1 MGAGRSVTVKVIAS
15 VTTICASLIIS
26 YQCTHLHHIS
36 FTSRSLHTS
45 SKQKQ
50 KPVLVQNSR
59 LEPRSSA
66 RADRSSDGMDA
77 ICLPRQM
84 LPFQMWVRFIYNAH
98 RAIISH
104 QSHMALSTYLSL
116 PCPFRTHDNVVG
128 LGQSQTGA
136 PLTGSSPALPRLSS
150 FLSFLPT
157 HHPRSIRFHPS
168 HIFRRGPYSD
178 TVWFDVPL
186 SYQRTLHGPALVWS
200 HLASSSS
207 AVCHRVAPRAV

>member
-77 ICLPRQM
+77 ICLSSADVAISDVGSVHIQRTS
-84 LPFQMWVRFIYNAH
+84 RNHISSITYGSAH
-98 RAIISH
+98 I
-104 QSHMALSTYLSL
+104 SL

-150 FLSFLPT
+150 FLSFL
-157 HHPRSIRFHPS
+157 
-168 HIFRRGPYSD
+168 
-178 TVWFDVPL
+178 L
-186 SYQRTLHGPALVWS
+186 
-200 HLASSSS
+200 SSS
-207 AVCHRVAPRAV
+207 AVSRDALGFDGARVDHRQIFNHRYPIGIGTMTIVIDSNSEIFLA

>member
-77 ICLPRQM
+77 ICLSSADVAISDVGSVHIQRTS
-84 LPFQMWVRFIYNAH
+84 RNHISSITYGSAH
-98 RAIISH
+98 I
-104 QSHMALSTYLSL
+104 SL

-178 TVWFDVPL
+178 TVWFEVPL

>member
-77 ICLPRQM
+77 ICLSSADVAISDVGSVHIQRTSRNHISSITYGSQHIS
-84 LPFQMWVRFIYNAH
+84 LSLVRFGPTTMSWVWDRARPERPSQAH
-98 RAIISH
+98 RLRSRVSAPSFLFFPPTIPVALGFIHHISSAGVH
-104 QSHMALSTYLSL
+104 TQTRYGSKSPYLISGH
-116 PCPFRTHDNVVG
+116 CMV
-128 LGQSQTGA
+128 
-136 PLTGSSPALPRLSS
+136 PRLCG
-150 FLSFLPT
+150 
-157 HHPRSIRFHPS
+157 
-168 HIFRRGPYSD
+168 HI
-178 TVWFDVPL
+178 
-186 SYQRTLHGPALVWS
+186 
-200 HLASSSS
+200 
-207 AVCHRVAPRAV
+207 